1 MTEYKEMTA
10 GEVELGDGDTT
21 NEVSEKRDYKQ
32 EKYVALYQAR
42 TILSKSGT
50 MEERRICSKLLKKMK
65 KEGIKSV

>member
-1 MTEYKEMTA
+1 MKEMTA
-10 GEVELGDGDTT
+10 KEIGDTT
-21 NEVSEKRDYKQ
+21 NEIPEAKNYKQ
-32 EKYVALYQAR
+32 EKYMALYQAR